1 MVKSDIQDNKEMQDI
16 VQIKQ
21 KELMT
26 VLIWEVHKFHSS
38 MNRQLIVL
46 IEEIS

>member
-21 KELMT
+21 KETKFTKMDKK
-26 VLIWEVHKFHSS
+26 EVNRHIS
-38 MNRQLIVL
+38 MVDYPSI
-46 IEEIS
+46 